1 MQSLQAQAQEQITPE
16 NIATINNLIQ
26 NSADYILCDPNCQKK
41 RQEDKLYKEYQDAI
55 VNVKSAPQKVNDTEK
70 QYYTF
75 IGEEYK
81 YNEKIDTQYEKDA
94 NYKISKIMEQIESK
108 IKIIKNTEQENNL
121 ILDNIDNIN
130 RLIHIDDKEHNTYY
144 GLTDNIN
151 DIETNDRKIYYK
163 TISANTT
170 KHKYFPYVIFYFLV
184 SIIYAIYLFIDN
196 EIPFIKKLGIIILI
210 ILYPLL
216 VDYALKFIINFFTS
230 LATYIYKFV
239 NVGI

>member
-81 YNEKIDTQYEKDA
+81 YNEKIDKQYEKDA

-121 ILDNIDNIN
+121 ILDNINNIN